1 VCKAKTITEQ
11 RFGSGKDMLT
21 LISGPSLTRT
31 AKIGQMSKVNLFIVL
46 LLPTTILL
54 LLTVSICWRAK
65 RNFILFY
72 LQGQLIFHTSTA
84 SIRAAGLFSTFL
96 ATRSFLST

>member
-1 VCKAKTITEQ
+1 
-11 RFGSGKDMLT
+11 MLT

-54 LLTVSICWRAK
+54 LLAVSICWRAK

-72 LQGQLIFHTSTA
+72 LKGQLMFQ
-84 SIRAAGLFSTFL
+84 LP
-96 ATRSFLST
+96 